1 MRDAKKGTYN
11 GDTTYCPVNA
21 YGDCPYCDQ
30 CNVCHVDDPMKDC
43 DDWGAFFDSWDDWLA
58 ADNVDPDAPQD
69 FSNEEIEWAMDEVGY
84 NPYLGCYD
92 DDC

>member
-11 GDTTYCPVNA
+11 GDYTYCTVNA

-30 CNVCHVDDPMKDC
+30 CGVCHIDDPMEDC
-43 DDWGAFFDSWDDWLA
+43 DDFAAFFQGDWDFWLNL
-58 ADNVDPDAPQD
+58 DDDEPEDALQWED
-69 FSNEEIEWAMDEVGY
+69 YDMGFD
-84 NPYLGCYD
+84 PYLGLYT

>member
-11 GDTTYCPVNA
+11 GDTTYCPVYA
-21 YGDCPYCDQ
+21 YSDCPYCDQ
-30 CNVCHVDDPMKDC
+30 CNVCHIDDPIKNC
-43 DDWGAFFDSWDDWLA
+43 DDWQYFWDSWDDWFA
-58 ADNVDPDAPQD
+58 SNYIDPDAPQD